1 MDDTKKTKQT
11 DEAPDEVKTE
21 PKNQD
26 ETPQV
31 EKQLTE
37 EQIKEDTQM
46 AEVSDDLRESEE
58 INEKPD
64 ELTKEQIEE
73 DTEMVSTEGVS
84 TQEVEPTKPAKELTQ
99 EQIEEDTEMVS
110 TEGVATQEE
119 APVKK
124 ADEVATE
131 GQAGKP
137 DKLTEDD
144 IKKDQ
149 EMAPV
154 EDPDEKLDQ
163 AKKVLSKSDPNDP
176 AKWFIVHTYSG
187 HEGKV
192 SKSIKQRVQ
201 SLGFENR
208 IFDIIVPTRNTIK
221 VSQGKKENVKEKIF
235 PGYVLVKMIL
245 DDESWLLIRTTQGV
259 TAFIGA
265 GNKPTPISD
274 KEVEAIQK
282 FMNEEEPLY
291 KTSFTIGE
299 AVKIVDGPFSDFLGT
314 IDNID
319 EEKGK
324 LKVLVSI
331 FGRETPV
338 ELDFLQV
345 NKL

>member
-1 MDDTKKTKQT
+1 MDDK
-11 DEAPDEVKTE
+11 V
-21 PKNQD
+21 KNQNKN
-26 ETPQV
+26 EEALEEAGNITPNT
-31 EKQLTE
+31 EDKLTE

-46 AEVSDDLRESEE
+46 ASIDDSLTAQEEIKETPESLTNEEIKDDQEMTEVSEDL
-58 INEKPD
+58 
-64 ELTKEQIEE
+64 KEQPKEIKETSDTLTEEQIKE
-73 DTEMVSTEGVS
+73 DTQMASTEG
-84 TQEVEPTKPAKELTQ
+84 
-99 EQIEEDTEMVS
+99 IN
-110 TEGVATQEE
+110 TQEE
-119 APVKK
+119 TPSNLPEA
-124 ADEVATE
+124 
-131 GQAGKP
+131 
-137 DKLTEDD
+137 LTEEQ
-144 IKKDQ
+144 IKEDQ

-154 EDPDEKLDQ
+154 VDPEEKLEE
-163 AKKVLSKSDPNDP
+163 AKKVLSKIDPNDP

-187 HEGKV
+187 HENKV
-192 SKSIKQRVQ
+192 AKSIKQRVQ

-221 VSQGKKENVKEKIF
+221 VSQGKKETVKEKIF
-235 PGYVLVKMIL
+235 PGYVLVKMVL

-282 FMNEEEPLY
+282 FMNEDEPLY